1 MLGDA
6 NAELKKNEEAFDFY
20 KKAAAVNEKDEF
32 FTPESLFRAAN
43 FAETIGKNT
52 EAIDLYKKIKDMY
65 PKSAHA
71 NEVDKYLARLGSLK

>member
-6 NAELKKNEEAFDFY
+6 NAELKKNDEAFDFY
-20 KKAAAVNEKDEF
+20 KKAASVNEKDEF
-32 FTPESLFRAAN
+32 FSSEGLFKAAA

-52 EAIDLYKKIKDMY
+52 EAIELYKKIKDQY
-65 PKSAHA
+65 PKSLHA